1 MPTWDV
7 HPSVEYVQ
15 TILRNL
21 EANSGKDL
29 DAWVALVNRKG
40 PKEEKARREWLK
52 EQGHGGTQAAFVAER
67 SMGELSHA
75 FDGTPER
82 YLAMAPGYVDQQ
94 YSGKKAALRPLF
106 EQLLEVARSLG
117 SDIRICP
124 CETIVP
130 IYREH
135 VIAQVKPFASRL
147 DFGLALGDPALLK
160 DPSGRLLDTGGFKK
174 KDRLTVRIEVR
185 DESDIDRTLKSWL
198 KQAYERDASSSKPG
212 RRGEKTS

>member
-7 HPSVEYVQ
+7 HPSVAYVQ
-15 TILRNL
+15 SILRNL
-21 EANSGKDL
+21 EANTGKDL
-29 DAWVALVNRKG
+29 DAWVALVHRKG

-52 EQGHGGTQAAFVAER
+52 AQGLGGTQASFVAER
-67 SMGELSHA
+67 SMGEQSHA

-82 YLAMAPGYVDQQ
+82 YLALAPSYVDQQ

-106 EQLLEVARSLG
+106 EQLLTLTRALG
-117 SDIRICP
+117 PDIRICP

-147 DFGLALGDPALLK
+147 DFCLALGDPALLK

-174 KDRLTVRIEVR
+174 KDRLTVRMEVR
-185 DESDIDRTLKSWL
+185 SEADIDGTLKTWL
-198 KQAYERDASSSKPG
+198 KRAYERDASSSKPG
-212 RRGEKTS
+212 KGGEKTS